1 MAYSV
6 SFQIRPSIQMK
17 QIFHCA
23 STSQVFT
30 SENASPSRQATSSSI
45 YLTRKPCFR
54 FTTFQPRAALTFRTD
69 LSARA
74 SRVLGKYA
82 FSASRHPDPK
92 TLTPKPDL
100 YRSPSPKV
108 WQFSKGWPSAPYF
121 HQIQVQALTQLIP
134 AFFSVPTNSQP
145 NAKPGHSLS
154 FSK

>member
-6 SFQIRPSIQMK
+6 SLFRNSHETDIPLCLNFTG
-17 QIFHCA
+17 FHFGKRLPQPA
-23 STSQVFT
+23 SDLLQHF
-30 SENASPSRQATSSSI
+30 P
-45 YLTRKPCFR
+45 TRKPCFR
-54 FTTFQPRAALTFRTD
+54 FTNCQPRAALTFHTA

-134 AFFSVPTNSQP
+134 YWEEIPLQ
-145 NAKPGHSLS
+145 
-154 FSK
+154 